1 MSAKRGLFRTKPIET
16 DLEKNTGLK
25 RSLTAFDLV
34 MLGVGAIIGTGIFV
48 LTGKAAAV
56 HAGPAVVLSFVVAGL
71 ACTFAALSYAELA
84 SSIGGAGSAY
94 GYGYAGLG
102 EWPAWIIG
110 WMLVLEYAVA
120 VPAVSAGWSEY
131 LNNGLQSIGM
141 SLPPA
146 LTHSFLDKMH
156 PGSFVN
162 LASILIILTLGIVL
176 AIGAKVGAVL
186 NAIIVGVKL
195 ATIFL
200 FIGVAVFHVDPTLWH
215 PFIPAP
221 TVDADGSHFGWGG
234 IFDGASKIF
243 FAYLGFDAVST
254 AAEETKKPS
263 RDLPIGIL
271 GSLGACT
278 ILYIV
283 VSGLLTGI
291 VPYTSLNVGSPVAY
305 SLLQIGQKTAA
316 GLISIG
322 AIAGLT
328 TVMLVMY
335 YGLTRV
341 LFAISR
347 DGLLPPFFT
356 KLHPKSKTPVGSI
369 IIAGIIMLTLGGF
382 IPLGDLADT
391 ANIGTLGAFV
401 VACVG
406 VLVLRRTRPDLKRPF
421 RAPLGPVLPVLGV
434 VSCGYLMTRLGATT
448 WIAFSIWLVIGQLIY
463 FLYSRRHSTLA
474 RS

>member
-1 MSAKRGLFRTKPIET
+1 MSLFRTKPIET

-131 LNNGLQSIGM
+131 LNNGLQSIGF
-141 SLPPA
+141 SLPST
-146 LTHSFLDKMH
+146 LTHSFLDRQH
-156 PGSFVN
+156 PGSLVN
-162 LASILIILTLGIVL
+162 LASILIILTLGVVL
-176 AIGAKVGAVL
+176 CIGAKVGAVL

-195 ATIFL
+195 ATIAL
-200 FIGVAVFHVDPTLWH
+200 FIGVAAFHVDPSLWH

-221 TVDADGSHFGWGG
+221 TVDADGAHFGWGG

-254 AAEETKKPS
+254 AAEETKKPA

-291 VPYTSLNVGSPVAY
+291 VPYQSLNVGSPVAY

-328 TVMLVMY
+328 TVMLVMF

-347 DGLLPPFFT
+347 DGLLPPFFAT
-356 KLHPKSKTPVGSI
+356 LHPKTKTPIGSI
-369 IIAGIIMLTLGGF
+369 ISAGIIMLLLGGF
-382 IPLGDLADT
+382 IPLGELADT

-406 VLVLRRTRPDLKRPF
+406 VLVLRRTKPNLKRPF
-421 RAPLGPVLPVLGV
+421 RAPFGPVLPVLGV
-434 VSCGYLMTRLGATT
+434 VSCGYLMTRLGQTT
-448 WIAFSIWLVIGQLIY
+448 WVAFSIWLVIGQIIY
-463 FLYSRRHSTLA
+463 FSYSRRHAVLEKA
-474 RS
+474 

>member
-1 MSAKRGLFRTKPIET
+1 MSLFRTKPIET
-16 DLEKNTGLK
+16 DLEKQTGLK
-25 RSLTAFDLV
+25 RSLNAFDLV
-34 MLGVGAIIGTGIFV
+34 MLGIGAIIGTGIFV

-56 HAGPAVVLSFVVAGL
+56 NAGPAVVLSFIVAGL
-71 ACTFAALSYAELA
+71 ACTFAALSYAELS

-131 LNNGLQSIGM
+131 LNNGLQAIG
-141 SLPPA
+141 SGLPAA
-146 LTHSFLDKMH
+146 LTHSFLDTQH
-156 PGSFVN
+156 PGLVN
-162 LASILIILTLGIVL
+162 LPAVLIIATLGFVL
-176 AIGAKVGAVL
+176 AKGAKVGAVL
-186 NAIIVGVKL
+186 NAVIVAVKL

-215 PFIPAP
+215 PFIPAEV
-221 TVDADGSHFGWGG
+221 VDADGTSHFGWGG
-234 IFDGASKIF
+234 VFDGASKIF

-291 VPYTSLNVGSPVAY
+291 VPYSSLNVGSPVAY

-328 TVMLVMY
+328 TVMLVMF

-347 DGLLPPFFT
+347 DGLLPPFFAR
-356 KLHPKSKTPVGSI
+356 LHPTTQTPVGSI
-369 IIAGIIMLTLGGF
+369 IAAGGVMLLLGGF
-382 IPLGDLADT
+382 VPLGELADT

-401 VACVG
+401 IACVG

-421 RAPLGPVLPVLGV
+421 RAPFGPLLPVLGV
-434 VSCGYLMTRLGATT
+434 LSCGYLMTRLGHTT
-448 WIAFSIWLVIGQLIY
+448 WTAFAIWLVIGQAIY
-463 FLYSRRHSTLA
+463 FGYSRRHAVLA
-474 RS
+474 RAA

>member
-1 MSAKRGLFRTKPIET
+1 MSLFRTKAIET

-25 RSLTAFDLV
+25 RSLNAFDLV
-34 MLGVGAIIGTGIFV
+34 MLGIGAIIGTGIFV

-56 HAGPAVVLSFVVAGL
+56 SAGPAVVLSFVVAGL

-102 EWPAWIIG
+102 ELPAWIIG

-131 LNNGLQSIGM
+131 LNTGLQSINLHM
-141 SLPPA
+141 PA
-146 LTHSFLDKMH
+146 AITHSFLDNQH
-156 PGSFVN
+156 AGSFVN
-162 LASILIILTLGIVL
+162 LPAVLIILTLGVVL
-176 AIGAKVGAVL
+176 ALGAKVGAVL
-186 NAIIVGVKL
+186 NAIIVAVKL

-215 PFIPAP
+215 PFIPPA
-221 TVDADGSHFGWGG
+221 TVDADGVSHFGWGG
-234 IFDGASKIF
+234 VFDGASRIF

-254 AAEETKKPS
+254 AAEETKKPA

-328 TVMLVMY
+328 TVMLVMF

-347 DGLLPPFFT
+347 DGLLPPFFA
-356 KLHPKSKTPVGSI
+356 KLHPTTKTPVGSI
-369 IIAGIIMLTLGGF
+369 IIAGIVMLVLGGF
-382 IPLGDLADT
+382 VPLGDLADT

-406 VLVLRRTRPDLKRPF
+406 VLVLRKTRPDLKRPF
-421 RAPLGPVLPVLGV
+421 RAPFGPLLPVLGV
-434 VSCGYLMTRLGATT
+434 LSCAYLMTRLGSKT
-448 WIAFSIWLVIGQLIY
+448 WTAFVVWLIIGQIIY
-463 FLYSRRHSTLA
+463 FGYSRRHALLA
-474 RS
+474 RKV

>member
-1 MSAKRGLFRTKPIET
+1 MSLFRTKAIET
-16 DLEKNTGLK
+16 DLEKSTGLK
-25 RSLTAFDLV
+25 RSLNAFDLV

-56 HAGPAVVLSFVVAGL
+56 SAGPAVVLSFVVAGL

-131 LNNGLQSIGM
+131 LNTGLQSIGF
-141 SLPPA
+141 SLPDA
-146 LTHSFLDKMH
+146 LSH
-156 PGSFVN
+156 PHEKAHPDGFVN
-162 LASILIILTLGIVL
+162 LAAVLIIFTLGAVL
-176 AIGAKVGAVL
+176 AMGAKVGAVL
-186 NAIIVGVKL
+186 NAIIVMVKL

-200 FIGVAVFHVDPTLWH
+200 FISVAVFHVDPSLWH
-215 PFIPAP
+215 PFIPAA
-221 TVDADGSHFGWGG
+221 TVDADGVSHYGWGG
-234 IFDGASKIF
+234 VFDGASRIF

-291 VPYTSLNVGSPVAY
+291 VPYQSLNVGSPVAY

-328 TVMLVMY
+328 TVMLVMF

-347 DGLLPPFFT
+347 DGLLPPFFAR
-356 KLHPKSKTPVGSI
+356 LHPTTKTPVGSI
-369 IIAGIIMLTLGGF
+369 IAAGVIMLGLGGF
-382 IPLGDLADT
+382 VSLGELADT

-406 VLVLRRTRPDLKRPF
+406 VLVLRSKRPDLNRPF
-421 RAPLGPVLPVLGV
+421 KVPFGPVLPVLGV
-434 VSCGYLMTRLGATT
+434 LSCAFLMSRLGSHT
-448 WIAFSIWLVIGQLIY
+448 WIAFVVWLVIGQCIY
-463 FLYSRRHSTLA
+463 FGYSRSHSKLA
-474 RS
+474 GS

>member
-1 MSAKRGLFRTKPIET
+1 MSLFRTKPIET
-16 DLEKNTGLK
+16 DLEKQTGLK
-25 RSLTAFDLV
+25 RSLNAFDLV
-34 MLGVGAIIGTGIFV
+34 MLGIGAIIGTGIFV

-56 HAGPAVVLSFVVAGL
+56 NAGPAVVLSFIVAGL
-71 ACTFAALSYAELA
+71 ACTFAALSYAELS

-120 VPAVSAGWSEY
+120 VPAISAGWSEY
-131 LNNGLQSIGM
+131 LNNGLQAIG
-141 SLPPA
+141 SGLPAA
-146 LTHSFLDKMH
+146 LTHSFLDPQH
-156 PGSFVN
+156 PGLVN
-162 LASILIILTLGIVL
+162 LPAVLIIATLGIVL
-176 AIGAKVGAVL
+176 VTGTKIGAMFNAV
-186 NAIIVGVKL
+186 IVAVKL

-215 PFIPAP
+215 PFIPEQ
-221 TVDADGSHFGWGG
+221 VIDADGTSHFGWGG
-234 IFDGASKIF
+234 VFDGASKIF

-254 AAEETKKPS
+254 AAEETRKPS

-291 VPYTSLNVGSPVAY
+291 VPYSSLNVGSPVAY

-328 TVMLVMY
+328 TVMLVMF

-347 DGLLPPFFT
+347 DGLLPPFFAR
-356 KLHPKSKTPVGSI
+356 LHPTTRTPVGSI
-369 IIAGIIMLTLGGF
+369 IAAGGVMLLLGGF
-382 IPLGDLADT
+382 VPLGELADT

-401 VACVG
+401 IACVG

-421 RAPLGPVLPVLGV
+421 KAPFGPLLPVLGV
-434 VSCGYLMTRLGATT
+434 LSCGYLMTRLGQTT
-448 WIAFSIWLVIGQLIY
+448 WTAFAIWLLIGQAIY
-463 FLYSRRHSTLA
+463 FGYSRRHAVLA
-474 RS
+474 RTA